1 MKRMVFW
8 FCFSVLWV
16 LSFAHGVHGQGES
29 FFKGKTVRIVVGF
42 STGGTRDPWARAI
55 AQHMGKHI
63 SGNPNFIVQNMPGGG
78 SIIAA
83 NYVYNLPKPDGLTL
97 GLIAPALYFDQL
109 AGRKEVQFDWAK
121 FSWVGSPER
130 INRLLYIRSDA
141 PYRTL
146 EDIGTAGEPPRCGA
160 TGFGTA
166 AYYFPKLLEDALGA
180 RFNIVAGYPGAQE
193 VNLALERG
201 EVHCWAGTIGGFLGS
216 EPGRT
221 WFKTGFVRVLVQG
234 GLKRDPRLPN
244 IPTIYELMEKHKTP
258 EPVRRLVMVMLSAGD
273 LGLPI
278 VASPGIPVDRFKIL
292 RDAFMK
298 TLSNPQLLVEA
309 EKRGWE
315 ANPVSGEELES
326 IAKRVIAQPSDVIEQ
341 MKRLLGR

>member
-1 MKRMVFW
+1 MKRMMFW
-8 FCFSVLWV
+8 FCFSLLWI
-16 LSFAHGVHGQGES
+16 LSFAHSVHGQAEP

-55 AQHMGKHI
+55 AQHMGKYI

-83 NYVYNLPKPDGLTL
+83 NHVYNLPKPDGLTL

-109 AGRKEVQFDWAK
+109 AERKEVQFDWAK
-121 FSWVGSPER
+121 FSWIGSPER

-146 EDIGTAGEPPRCGA
+146 EDIGKAGEPPRCGA

-166 AYYFPKLLEDALGA
+166 AYYFPKLLENALGA
-180 RFNIVAGYPGAQE
+180 KFNIVAGYPGAQE

-201 EVHCWAGTIGGFLGS
+201 EVHCWAGTIGGFFGG

-221 WFKTGFVRVLVQG
+221 WSKTGFVRVLVQG
-234 GLKRDPRLPN
+234 GSKRDPRLPN
-244 IPTIYELMEKHKTP
+244 IPTIYELMEKHRTA
-258 EPVRRLVMVMLSAGD
+258 EPVRRLVTVMLSAGD

-278 VASPGIPVDRFKIL
+278 VGSPGIPVDRFKIL

-298 TLSNPQLLVEA
+298 TLSDPQLLAEA

-326 IAKRVIAQPSDVIEQ
+326 IAKRAIAQPSDVIEQ